1 MTPDAPETSTP
12 ASLHSELSK
21 AHATEVVQRL
31 QQAGY
36 TALWAGGC
44 VRDLLLGHAPSDY
57 DVATSAL
64 PDEVRRLFGERN
76 TLAVGAA
83 FGVIVVKG
91 RRGAEDVEVA
101 TFRTEGP
108 YLDGR
113 RPERVVFSTPE
124 EDAQRRD
131 FTINGLFYDP
141 LAGQLFD
148 YVGGREDLERRVL
161 RAIGDPRER
170 FTEDKLRILRAVR
183 ISARFGCELE
193 TRTAVAVRQMAREI
207 LVVSQERIAQELQ
220 KILAHPSRRV
230 ALERAIGLGVLPVIL
245 PELAEFVGEVRPE
258 VEQPRRVVDWLRGV
272 ESLPSPSLE
281 LALAY
286 LLRPAGRGRTRWE
299 LRQLAEAACRRLK
312 LSNAQVEQTGWLL
325 EQEGEVAGLPVA
337 RESARKRLLAH
348 PWARNLVALS
358 RAVAVEEGV
367 APTASA
373 WCDQY
378 LDQTPREV
386 LQPAPLLTGDDLRKM
401 QMIPGK
407 EFKTILEEIYDAQ
420 LEGRV
425 TTREEAEGL
434 ARESWGRLRGGGG
447 GNV

>member
-1 MTPDAPETSTP
+1 MNPDAPETGTP
-12 ASLHSELSK
+12 AGLHSDLSK

-44 VRDLLLGHAPSDY
+44 VRDLLLGHVPSDY

-113 RPERVVFSTPE
+113 RPDRVNFSTAE

-131 FTINGLFYDP
+131 FTINGLFYEP
-141 LAGQLFD
+141 LAGKLFD

-193 TRTAVAVRQMAREI
+193 SETAEAVRQMAQDI

-245 PELAEFVGEVRPE
+245 PELAEFLEAVRPE
-258 VEQPRRVVDWLRGV
+258 AGLPREVANWLRGL

-281 LALAY
+281 LALAC
-286 LLRPAGRGRTRWE
+286 LLRPVGRGRTRLD
-299 LRQLAEAACRRLK
+299 LRRVAEVACRRLK
-312 LSNAQVEQTGWLL
+312 LSTAQVEQTGWLL
-325 EQEGEVAGLPVA
+325 EHEGEVAGLPVA
-337 RESARKRLLAH
+337 REAIRKRLLAH
-348 PWARNLVALS
+348 RWSRNLVALS
-358 RAVAVEEGV
+358 RAVAVGDGV
-367 APTASA
+367 APSA
-373 WCDQY
+373 ADWCDQS
-378 LDQTPREV
+378 LDQTPREI
-386 LQPAPLLTGDDLRKM
+386 LQPVPVLTGDDLRKM
-401 QMIPGK
+401 QMVPGK

-425 TTREEAEGL
+425 TTRAEAEAL
-434 ARESWGRLRGGGG
+434 AREWWGRLRGGGV
-447 GNV
+447 GNF

>member
-1 MTPDAPETSTP
+1 MTSDAPETGTP
-12 ASLHSELSK
+12 AGLHSDLSR
-21 AHATEVVQRL
+21 AHATDVVGRL

-44 VRDLLLGHAPSDY
+44 VRDLLLGHVPSDY
-57 DVATSAL
+57 DVATNAL

-108 YLDGR
+108 YRDGR

-131 FTINGLFYDP
+131 FTINGLFHDP
-141 LAGQLFD
+141 LSGQLFD

-161 RAIGDPRER
+161 RAIGNPHER

-193 TRTAVAVRQMAREI
+193 SRTAQAVRQMAPEI

-230 ALERAIGLGVLPVIL
+230 ALERGIRLGVLPVIL
-245 PELAEFVGEVRPE
+245 PELTEVLPELRPGADLPLD
-258 VEQPRRVVDWLRGV
+258 VANWLRGL
-272 ESLPSPSLE
+272 ESLPSPDLE
-281 LALAY
+281 LALAC
-286 LLRPAGRGRTRWE
+286 LLRPAGKGRSRLD
-299 LRQLAEAACRRLK
+299 LRRRAEAACRRLK

-325 EQEGEVAGLPVA
+325 EHEGEVAGLPEA
-337 RESARKRLLAH
+337 RVSTRKRVLAH
-348 PWARNLVALS
+348 PWARNLVALA
-358 RAVAVEEGV
+358 RAVAVGDGV
-367 APTASA
+367 TPTAAA
-373 WCDQY
+373 WCDHY
-378 LDQTPREV
+378 LDQTPADV
-386 LQPAPLLTGDDLRKM
+386 LQPVPILTGDDLRKM
-401 QMIPGK
+401 QLVPGK
-407 EFKTILEEIYDAQ
+407 EFKTILDEVYDAQ

-425 TTREEAEGL
+425 ATREAAETL
-434 ARESWGRLRGGGG
+434 AREWWGRLRGGM
-447 GNV
+447 

>member
-1 MTPDAPETSTP
+1 MTPDAPETGS
-12 ASLHSELSK
+12 AAGLHSDLSK
-21 AHATEVVQRL
+21 AHATDVVQRL

-44 VRDLLLGHAPSDY
+44 VRDLLLGHVPSDY
-57 DVATSAL
+57 DVATNAL

-113 RPERVVFSTPE
+113 RPERVIFSTPE

-141 LAGQLFD
+141 LTGQLFD

-193 TRTAVAVRQMAREI
+193 SQTAEAVRQMAREI

-230 ALERAIGLGVLPVIL
+230 ALERAIALGVLPVIL
-245 PELAEFVGEVRPE
+245 PELSEFVQQVRPGGDLPCE
-258 VEQPRRVVDWLRGV
+258 VAHWLRGL
-272 ESLPSPSLE
+272 ESLPSPNLE
-281 LALAY
+281 LALAC
-286 LLRPAGRGRTRWE
+286 LLRPAGKGRTQLE
-299 LRQLAEAACRRLK
+299 LRRLAETACRRLR
-312 LSNAQVEQTGWLL
+312 LSNAQLEQTGWLL
-325 EQEGEVAGLPVA
+325 EHEGEVAELPGA
-337 RESARKRLLAH
+337 REAVRKRLLAH
-348 PWARNLVALS
+348 PWSRNLVALA
-358 RAVAVEEGV
+358 RAVAVGDGV
-367 APTASA
+367 TPTAPA
-373 WCDQY
+373 WCDHY
-378 LDQTPREV
+378 LDQTPRDV
-386 LQPAPLLTGDDLRKM
+386 LQPVPVLTGDALRKM
-401 QMIPGK
+401 QLPPGK
-407 EFKTILEEIYDAQ
+407 EFKTILEEVYDAQ

-425 TTREEAEGL
+425 TTREEAEAL
-434 ARESWGRLRGGGG
+434 ARECWGRLRGGRS
-447 GNV
+447 GNA